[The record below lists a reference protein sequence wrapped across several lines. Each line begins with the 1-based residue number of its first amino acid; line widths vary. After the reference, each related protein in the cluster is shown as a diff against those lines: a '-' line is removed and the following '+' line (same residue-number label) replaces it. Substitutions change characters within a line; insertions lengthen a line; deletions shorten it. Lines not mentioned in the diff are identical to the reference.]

1 MLSQSQHLHVFLTKA
16 EMDLV
21 THANIQIKFTR
32 GSDKGLEKK
41 KTVSCSKLDKATNRA
56 FCPYSAFIS
65 SAKKVFKPYF
75 GEK

>member
-16 EMDLV
+16 DMDLV

-41 KTVSCSKLDKATNRA
+41 KNCLML
-56 FCPYSAFIS
+56 
-65 SAKKVFKPYF
+65 KVR
-75 GEK
+75 